1 MEDRLRSEFD
11 VDRACAELGYLNG
24 QAVFA
29 ASDFLVARGFEPYE
43 ILASGRTMCAML
55 TLDRL

>member
-1 MEDRLRSEFD
+1 
-11 VDRACAELGYLNG
+11 
-24 QAVFA
+24 VFA
-29 ASDFLVARGFEPYE
+29 ASDFLVAREFEPYE

>member
-1 MEDRLRSEFD
+1 M
-11 VDRACAELGYLNG
+11 G
-24 QAVFA
+24 QAVFPV
-29 ASDFLVARGFEPYE
+29 SDFVAAREFKPYE